1 MRARSCAQNNP
12 RAIQRL
18 WEFWIVVE
26 IVAAWPSIIPIVHT
40 LSTVLSGRKCG
51 LADFLQRCS
60 TFQDPLLPLLSI
72 LIWKSSI

>member
-12 RAIQRL
+12 RAIRWL

-26 IVAAWPSIIPIVHT
+26 IVAVWPSTIPIVHT

-51 LADFLQRCS
+51 RADFL
-60 TFQDPLLPLLSI
+60 
-72 LIWKSSI
+72 